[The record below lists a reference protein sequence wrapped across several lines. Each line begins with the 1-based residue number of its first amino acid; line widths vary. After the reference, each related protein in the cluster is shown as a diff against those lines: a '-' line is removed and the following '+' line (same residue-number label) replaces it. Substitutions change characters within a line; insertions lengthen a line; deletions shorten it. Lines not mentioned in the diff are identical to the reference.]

1 MTTVDEALAAARP
14 RFAAAA
20 LPAREAELLLGHVL
34 DLDRAVLLSRGERA
48 LATDEQQRF
57 ERLVTRRLGGEP
69 VAYLTGHRGFWSL
82 DLEVGPGVL
91 VPRPDTE
98 LVVELA
104 LACLAGRA
112 GPAVLDLGTGSG
124 AIALAIASERPDAR
138 IDAVDASDAALAV
151 ARRNAARLGIDNVRW
166 LAGDWFE
173 PVAGLRY
180 DLIASNPPYVAL
192 DDPHLPALAAE
203 PQSALVAG
211 PTGLEAIER
220 IASSATPRLEPG
232 AMLVVEHGADQGPA
246 VRALFEH
253 AGLVDIR
260 THADLAGH
268 ERATCGMRPG
278 SAPAGNT
285 G

>member
-1 MTTVDEALAAARP
+1 MTTVDEVLAAARP

-34 DLDRAVLLSRGERA
+34 DLDRAVLLSRGERV
-48 LATDEQQRF
+48 LAADEQQRF
-57 ERLVTRRLGGEP
+57 EQLVMRRLGGEP

-82 DLEVGPGVL
+82 DLEVDPGVL
-91 VPRPDTE
+91 VPRPETE

-104 LACLAGRA
+104 LEWLAGRA
-112 GPAVLDLGTGSG
+112 RPLVLDLGTGSG

-138 IDAVDASDAALAV
+138 IDAVDASVAALAV

-166 LAGDWFE
+166 LAGDWFG
-173 PVAGLRY
+173 PVAALGY
-180 DLIASNPPYVAL
+180 DLIASNPPYVAA
-192 DDPHLPALAAE
+192 DDPHLPALATE

-211 PTGLEAIER
+211 PTGLEAIEQ
-220 IASSATPRLEPG
+220 IARGAAARLLPG

-246 VRALFEH
+246 VRSLFGI
-253 AGLVDIR
+253 AGLVDVR
-260 THADLAGH
+260 THTDLAGR
-268 ERATCGMRPG
+268 ERVTCGRRPG